1 VLLNYFTL
9 LISLDLSAAFDTID
23 HSILLSRLNTS
34 FGLTGTVYSW
44 LKSYLTDRYQT
55 VQIGQH
61 SSTPTLCT
69 SGVPQGSV
77 LGPLLFTIFTSP
89 VSNIASLHN
98 VHQHQYADDT
108 QLFISLSP
116 TLFSAEISN
125 LSGCLSALNSW
136 FCING
141 LALNPD
147 KSDAIVLETRQ
158 RSASYSS
165 LTSVDDAG
173 STIALADHIK
183 VLGVTLDKHLTFD
196 DHVNSVSKSAFY
208 HIRAMRHIRPALTED
223 MAKTVACALVG
234 ARLDYA
240 NSVLV
245 GVTTKNVA
253 RLQRAQNAV
262 PVASRMG
269 HQLSVDQLICSAET
283 LSLASNPPAH
293 SIQDCLHHVQ
303 DHPHHSACLSELC
316 SRTLHS
322 SSYITFI

>member
-1 VLLNYFTL
+1 MFAVN
-9 LISLDLSAAFDTID
+9 
-23 HSILLSRLNTS
+23 H
-34 FGLTGTVYSW
+34 GP
-44 LKSYLTDRYQT
+44 YQS
-55 VQIGQH
+55 VHIGQH

-108 QLFISLSP
+108 QLIISLSP
-116 TLFSAEISN
+116 THFSAEISN
-125 LSGCLSALNSW
+125 LTGCLSALNSW

-147 KSDAIVLETRQ
+147 KSDAILLGTRQ

-165 LTSVDDAG
+165 LTTVDVAG
-173 STIALADHIK
+173 SGISLSDHIK

-196 DHVNSVSKSAFY
+196 DHVNSVSRSAFY
-208 HIRAMRHIRPALTED
+208 HIRAMRHIRSALTED

-245 GVTTKNVA
+245 GVTTKNVV

-262 PVASRMG
+262 ARVVAWGTNRQS
-269 HQLSVDQLICSAET
+269 T
-283 LSLASNPPAH
+283 
-293 SIQDCLHHVQ
+293 
-303 DHPHHSACLSELC
+303 
-316 SRTLHS
+316 S
-322 SSYITFI
+322 SSALLKHYHWFSIHQRIQFIPH